1 MAKKNVDY
9 RMRFEKDDNRNAV
22 ATVLKNGNV
31 DANIYINN
39 KNIELVRH
47 FNSIDEAVIEL
58 GNMGY
63 VNGIRESVQ

>member
-9 RMRFEKDDNRNAV
+9 RMMFEKDDNRNAV
-22 ATVLKNGNV
+22 ATVLKNGIV

-39 KNIELVRH
+39 KNIELIRH

-63 VNGIRESVQ
+63 VNGVRESV

>member
-1 MAKKNVDY
+1 MAMKNVDY
-9 RMRFEKDDNRNAV
+9 RMKFEKDSNRTAV

-39 KNIELVRH
+39 KNIELIRH

-63 VNGIRESVQ
+63 MNGVRESA

>member
-9 RMRFEKDDNRNAV
+9 RMMFEKDDNRNAV

-39 KNIELVRH
+39 KNIELIRH
-47 FNSIDEAVIEL
+47 FNNIDEAVIEL

-63 VNGIRESVQ
+63 VNGVRESV

>member
-1 MAKKNVDY
+1 MVKKNVDY

-39 KNIELVRH
+39 KNIELIRH

-63 VNGIRESVQ
+63 VNGVLESVQ

>member
-9 RMRFEKDDNRNAV
+9 RMMFEKDDNRNAV

-39 KNIELVRH
+39 KNIELIRH

-63 VNGIRESVQ
+63 VNGVRESVR

>member
-9 RMRFEKDDNRNAV
+9 RMMFEKDDNRNAV

-39 KNIELVRH
+39 KNIELIRH

-63 VNGIRESVQ
+63 VNGVRESV

>member
-1 MAKKNVDY
+1 MVKKNVDY